1 MTVKKLSGVKRLLP
15 ATRYALQGLKTAFKE
30 EAAFRQELLLAL
42 ILLPLS
48 FWIAEDI
55 VSYILL
61 MGSVVLVL
69 ITELINSAIEN
80 TVNRISHNL
89 HSLSKNAKDLASA
102 AVFLAIVFCASIWI
116 TFFIAKFDHC

>member
-1 MTVKKLSGVKRLLP
+1 MTTKKLRGIKRLIP
-15 ATRYALQGLKTAFKE
+15 ATRYALQGLQVAFKE

-42 ILLPLS
+42 ILFPLS

-80 TVNRISHNL
+80 TVNRISHDL
-89 HSLSKNAKDLASA
+89 HPLSKNAKDLASA
-102 AVFLAIVFCASIWI
+102 AVLLALVFCGSIWI
-116 TFFIAKFDHC
+116 ALIIVKFYSN